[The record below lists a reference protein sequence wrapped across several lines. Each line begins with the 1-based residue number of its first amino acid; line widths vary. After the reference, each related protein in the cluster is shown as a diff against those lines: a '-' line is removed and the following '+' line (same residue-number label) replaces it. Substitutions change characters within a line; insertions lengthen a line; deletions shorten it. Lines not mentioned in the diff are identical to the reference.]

1 VQPDVVNLLTV
12 FMVAVWAVFDY
23 FTGGY
28 SNNAIM
34 VESYHYLIAARS

>member
-23 FTGGY
+23 FTGGF
-28 SNNAIM
+28 SNNAIK
-34 VESYHYLIAARS
+34 VDSYHFLIAGTS